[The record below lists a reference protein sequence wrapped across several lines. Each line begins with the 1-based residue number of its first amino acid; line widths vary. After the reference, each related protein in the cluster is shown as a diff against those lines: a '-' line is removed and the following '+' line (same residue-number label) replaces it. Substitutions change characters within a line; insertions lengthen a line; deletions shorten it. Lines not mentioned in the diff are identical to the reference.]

1 MPARTSPAS
10 PLNPAALVQQ
20 LAIADLPEA
29 FALALEVAAQPLAR
43 QADLLLSS
51 GVLFALHRQ
60 LRHVL
65 PSDSMR
71 PQGAAPL
78 AFALYALKEAL
89 LRERDARR
97 RVVHAHEVIDSL
109 LVRKGWRCIGRR
121 IAVLHGLEAMDMA
134 VQGFIALVEV
144 CASILRDRDFV
155 MARLGIGAGWFGGET
170 GVAAR
175 LGRAGFYGSGGHIS
189 RARFAIL
196 RNDLLRGDEIKR
208 PAPGLE
214 PVLDAAWLRREF
226 QRDARRDEPEPEVC
240 VPSVQR
246 PMNWAR

>member
-1 MPARTSPAS
+1 MPVCTSPAS
-10 PLNPAALVQQ
+10 PLNADYLVQQ
-20 LAIADLPEA
+20 LSVADLGEA
-29 FALALEVAAQPLAR
+29 FALVLEVAAQPLSH
-43 QADLLLSS
+43 QADLLLSR
-51 GVLFALHRQ
+51 GVLFGFHRQ

-78 AFALYALKEAL
+78 AFAFYSLKEAL
-89 LRERDARR
+89 LCERDARR
-97 RVVHAHEVIDSL
+97 RVTHAHEVIDSL
-109 LVRKGWRCIGRR
+109 LARSGWRCIGRR
-121 IAVLHGLEAMDMA
+121 IAVLHGLEAMDMV

-155 MARLGIGAGWFGGET
+155 MARLGIGGGWFGRET

-208 PAPGLE
+208 PAPGME
-214 PVLDAAWLRREF
+214 PVLDAAWLRGEY
-226 QRDARRDEPEPEVC
+226 QLDARRGAVEPEIRTGFNGLRLSAE
-240 VPSVQR
+240 
-246 PMNWAR
+246 

>member
-1 MPARTSPAS
+1 MPVYTSPAS
-10 PLNPAALVQQ
+10 PLNADYLVSQLRGADLTLTFALV
-20 LAIADLPEA
+20 LEIA
-29 FALALEVAAQPLAR
+29 VQPLSR
-43 QADLLLSS
+43 QADLLLSPD
-51 GVLFALHRQ
+51 VLFGIHRQ

-78 AFALYALKEAL
+78 AFAFYSLKEAL

-97 RVVHAHEVIDSL
+97 RVMHAHEVIDRL
-109 LVRKGWRCIGRR
+109 LVSKGWRCIGRR
-121 IAVLHGLEAMDMA
+121 IAVLHGLDAMDMV

-144 CASILRDRDFV
+144 CASILRDRAFF
-155 MARLGIGAGWFGGET
+155 MSRLGIGAGWFGGET
-170 GVAAR
+170 GVAAK

-208 PAPGLE
+208 PAPGME
-214 PVLDAAWLRREF
+214 PALDAGWLRKEF
-226 QRDARRDEPEPEVC
+226 QLDARREAPEPEV
-240 VPSVQR
+240 R
-246 PMNWAR
+246 PVFNDLRLSTE